1 MESKMMRILS
11 IASISNKN
19 IKTYLNIYEN
29 YYLVSVKEIME
40 RLKTVSASTVVLKG
54 ILYSQQCSL

>member
-40 RLKTVSASTVVLKG
+40 RLKTVSASNVVIKG
-54 ILYSQQCSL
+54 IAYSQQCSL